1 MDVELIAFESMGI
14 RSQATFIQTYSA
26 NIFIDPSAAL
36 APRRFGLPPHISEAR
51 KLLEKFD
58 EIEKLV
64 KDSDIIVITH
74 YHYDHHDPG
83 RFMDPDLYRGKVIYV
98 KDPINNIN
106 VSQKIRASLFLK
118 IVSDRARN
126 ISIADGRSIELDKT
140 RINFSPPLPHGEE
153 NKLGYIIS
161 ICIEDRDNALLYT
174 SDIEGGPTHHHKS
187 LIDFCKRASIAIVD
201 GPPTYLLGYKY
212 SDHSFRNSIKLL
224 VNLINLDMLNIIILD
239 HHICREL
246 DYASKIVELLSEA
259 INKGKQITTAAQF
272 MNMEPMFLE
281 ANRRELFRM
290 EPVDG
295 LNLLISRSRISTSDL
310 ESLGDS
316 L

>member
-1 MDVELIAFESMGI
+1 MDIELIAFESMGV

-36 APRRFGLPPHISEAR
+36 APRRFGLPPHIYEAR

-58 EIEKLV
+58 EIENLV
-64 KDSDIIVITH
+64 KDSDIVVVTH

-83 RFMDPDLYRGKVIYV
+83 RFMDPDIYRGKVIYV
-98 KDPINNIN
+98 KDPVNSIN
-106 VSQKIRASLFLK
+106 VSQKIRASIFLR
-118 IVSDRARN
+118 IVSDRART

-140 RINFSPPLPHGEE
+140 RVNFSHPLPHGEE
-153 NKLGYIIS
+153 DTLGYIIS
-161 ICIEDRDNALLYT
+161 VCIEDRDNVLLYT

-187 LIDFCKRASIAIVD
+187 LIDFCRKAGIAIVD
-201 GPPTYLLGYKY
+201 GPPTYLLGYRY
-212 SDHSFRNSIKLL
+212 SDSSFRNSIRFLTD
-224 VNLINLDMLNIIILD
+224 LINLDTLNIIILD
-239 HHICREL
+239 HHMCREL
-246 DYASKIVELLSEA
+246 DYTSKIDELLTET

-272 MNMEPMFLE
+272 MNIEPVFLE
-281 ANRRELFRM
+281 AKRRELFHI

-295 LNLLISRSRISTSDL
+295 LNMLSSRYRISNNDL
-310 ESLGDS
+310 GSLGDS